1 MFTRSFWTQTVER
14 AVKTAAQAAAAL
26 IALHLAAPS
35 LLAVPWSAIG
45 AAAALAALGSVAT
58 SLASAAVGPADSP
71 SVVQTEPDRTYE
83 DIAAAYAQR
92 YGAHALRED
101 DEPQHRQ

>member
-1 MFTRSFWTQTVER
+1 VFTRSFWRQVAER
-14 AVKTAAQAAAAL
+14 AVKTGAQAAAAL

-35 LLAVPWSAIG
+35 LLVVPWSAIG

-71 SVVQTEPDRTYE
+71 SVVGVEPDRTYAE
-83 DIAAAYAQR
+83 ISADYAER

-101 DEPQHRQ
+101 SDQA